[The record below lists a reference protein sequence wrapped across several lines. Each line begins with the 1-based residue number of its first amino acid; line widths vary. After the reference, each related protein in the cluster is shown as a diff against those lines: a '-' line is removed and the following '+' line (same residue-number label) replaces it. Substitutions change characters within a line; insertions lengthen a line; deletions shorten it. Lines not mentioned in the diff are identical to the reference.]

1 MQRRTYLAIAA
12 TLPLAGCTEMQTSSK
27 TQKDGPPSDEPATDD
42 VADSPKDDPGMVGTV
57 DDFEEL
63 AAWDAVAGTLS
74 PAPDR
79 SVLGTQSAR
88 LEIPGEEPNTRLTRR
103 FSTPLD
109 CSAVAPGLAV
119 ASDNLV
125 VPWLRLVDVDG
136 NSADFR
142 RGIKGGLPLVRYNFG
157 VKEIADGFDPSAVET
172 IHLLVWT
179 GEGAT
184 ETVWFDDLHF
194 VPRPERG
201 KVMIQF
207 DDAHVTDYTEALPI
221 LEEYGYPAVSFVP
234 TDYVDHGEVAGD
246 PKLTTDQVRELH
258 DAGWCI
264 ANHTISHEDLP
275 TLSADEQAA
284 EIRGGQRWLR
294 ERGFDTGADYFAYP
308 FGAYD
313 GTTLEIVA
321 ETHDLAFGGGPPAQ
335 GYVTN
340 TTLAPRIGEPT
351 PEQSRTAIEY
361 TASMR
366 GITSLFFHRLEGEQL
381 ANFEATV
388 ELINE
393 YESTGEIDVI
403 LPKDLERSFVSSAQ
417 TRGAER
423 DG

>member
-1 MQRRTYLAIAA
+1 MQRRTYLAAAA
-12 TLPLAGCTEMQTSSK
+12 TLPLAGCTETETSSSPR
-27 TQKDGPPSDEPATDD
+27 DDDSPSDEPATNDATD
-42 VADSPKDDPGMVGTV
+42 GSRADPGAVGTV
-57 DDFEEL
+57 DDFEAL

-74 PAPDR
+74 PDR
-79 SVLGTQSAR
+79 DRAVLGSQSAR
-88 LEIPGEEPNTRLTRR
+88 LEVPAEEPSARLTRR
-103 FSTPLD
+103 LSTPLD

-119 ASDNLV
+119 ASDGLV

-136 NSADFR
+136 NGADFR
-142 RGIKGGLPLVRYNFG
+142 RAIKGGLPLVRHNFG
-157 VKEIADGFDPSAVET
+157 VKEIADGFDPTAVET

-221 LEEYGYPAVSFVP
+221 LEEHGYPAVSFVP
-234 TDYVDHGEVAGD
+234 TGYVDYGEVAGD
-246 PKLTTDQVRELH
+246 PKLTTDQTRELH

-264 ANHTISHEDLP
+264 ANHTVSHEDLP
-275 TLSADEQAA
+275 ELSADEQAA

-321 ETHDLAFGGGPPAQ
+321 NTHDLAFGGGPPAQ

-351 PEQSRTAIEY
+351 AEQSRTAIEH

-388 ELINE
+388 ELIDE
-393 YESTGEIDVI
+393 YESAGEIDVI
-403 LPKDLERSFVSSAQ
+403 LPDDIERRFVSSPR
-417 TRGAER
+417 TRGA
-423 DG
+423 DTNG